1 MTKPIQIKNLTI
13 GAGIPKIC
21 VPLTGT
27 TEEKI
32 CQEAKDAKKAGADL
46 VEWRA
51 DFFEGLMDK
60 EACKQVLGK
69 LSEILGETPLLF
81 TIRTSEEG
89 GNIAIS
95 MEDYSACC
103 RNAARSH
110 IADLVDVE
118 VMGNPEEKKKLVA
131 ELQREGVKIIASSH
145 DFDKTDSQEILLDR
159 FREMEKS
166 GAEYVHIDV
175 MDGEFVPNI
184 TFGMPVIK
192 AIRNKTNKVFDVHLM
207 INNPQRYID
216 GFIDAGADIIT
227 LHYEAEKHLDR
238 AIQYIKSKG
247 VKAAVAL
254 NPATP
259 VCVLKNI
266 IANLDMVLIMS
277 VNPGFGGQSFIPY
290 SLDKIKEVKEMAIKA
305 GNENILIQV
314 DGGIGK
320 DNVKDVIE
328 AGANV
333 IVAGSAIFNGGDI
346 EENIKSL
353 RG

>member
-1 MTKPIQIKNLTI
+1 MIKIAPSILSADFSKL
-13 GAGIPKIC
+13 G
-21 VPLTGT
+21 
-27 TEEKI
+27 EEVIKLN
-32 CQEAKDAKKAGADL
+32 DAGAD
-46 VEWRA
+46 
-51 DFFEGLMDK
+51 F
-60 EACKQVLGK
+60 
-69 LSEILGETPLLF
+69 I
-81 TIRTSEEG
+81 
-89 GNIAIS
+89 
-95 MEDYSACC
+95 
-103 RNAARSH
+103 
-110 IADLVDVE
+110 
-118 VMGNPEEKKKLVA
+118 
-131 ELQREGVKIIASSH
+131 
-145 DFDKTDSQEILLDR
+145 
-159 FREMEKS
+159 
-166 GAEYVHIDV
+166 HIDV

-216 GFIDAGADIIT
+216 RFIDAGADIIT